1 MSGFEQRLHRVEG
14 LAVDDRRHRH
24 DDDLADRLQ
33 LLGLGPLV
41 ELMLAHVGAAG
52 QDAVDL
58 ADTPTAAVAG
68 ENAIAVQVAD
78 DVLHAHLAF
87 GAVAVERKPVDQAY
101 RFGVERIDL
110 QLLLDLRA
118 ALPGRD
124 DTVADGRQ
132 RTVPK
137 TLPGV
142 FLQGPHDVLGVF
154 LGLIFVEQRHDLP
167 HHDVHRIVAHLL
179 GNGDELHPI
188 LRELPDI
195 ELQLEVIAKEPAERM
210 DDHHVERRGL
220 RRARLDHALKLGAP
234 IIGGRCARLHIGFD
248 ELVAA

>member
-1 MSGFEQRLHRVEG
+1 
-14 LAVDDRRHRH
+14 
-24 DDDLADRLQ
+24 
-33 LLGLGPLV
+33 
-41 ELMLAHVGAAG
+41 MLAHVRAAG

-58 ADTPTAAVAG
+58 ADAPAASVAR
-68 ENAIAVQVAD
+68 EDAVAVQVAD
-78 DVLHAHLAF
+78 DVLHAHLAL
-87 GAVAVERKPVDQAY
+87 GAVAVERKPVDQAH
-101 RFGVERIDL
+101 RFGVERVYL

-118 ALPGRD
+118 ALLGRD

-142 FLQGPHDVLGVF
+142 FLQGADDVLGVF
-154 LGLIFVEQRHDLP
+154 LGLVFVEQRHDLS

-179 GNGDELHPI
+179 GDGDELHPI
-188 LRELPDI
+188 LRELPNI
-195 ELQLEVIAKEPAERM
+195 EFQLEVIAEESAERM

-220 RRARLDHALKLGAP
+220 GRARLDHALKLGATV
-234 IIGGRCARLHIGFD
+234 IGRRRARLYIGLD